1 MIAEWEKP
9 WHLAVM
15 ELDIQVQRRV
25 RAGRSFTDDEVMLL
39 AIVARDEE
47 CGPES
52 VRAVARCIE
61 RGVIDLAAGVTQC
74 RG

>member
-15 ELDIQVQRRV
+15 ELDIQIQRRM
-25 RAGRSFTDDEVMLL
+25 RARRSFTDDEVRLL
-39 AIVARDEE
+39 AIISRDEE

-61 RGVIDLAAGVTQC
+61 RGMIDLAAEVT
-74 RG
+74 R

>member
-25 RAGRSFTDDEVMLL
+25 RAGRSFTEDEIRLL
-39 AIVARDEE
+39 AIISRDEE

-61 RGVIDLAAGVTQC
+61 RGVIDLAAEVT
-74 RG
+74 R

>member
-1 MIAEWEKP
+1 MIEWERP

-15 ELDIQVQRRV
+15 ELDIQVQRRL

-39 AIVARDEE
+39 AIISRDEE
-47 CGPES
+47 CGPQS

-61 RGVIDLAAGVTQC
+61 RGVIDLAPEESRCPG
-74 RG
+74 

>member
-1 MIAEWEKP
+1 MSAEWEKP

-15 ELDIQVQRRV
+15 ELDIQIQRRM
-25 RAGRSFTDDEVMLL
+25 RARRSFTDDEVRLL
-39 AIVARDEE
+39 AIISRDEE

-61 RGVIDLAAGVTQC
+61 RGMIDLAAEVT
-74 RG
+74 R

>member
-1 MIAEWEKP
+1 VSAEWEKP

-15 ELDIQVQRRV
+15 ELDIQIQRRM
-25 RAGRSFTDDEVMLL
+25 RARRSFTDDEVRLL
-39 AIVARDEE
+39 AIISRDEE

-61 RGVIDLAAGVTQC
+61 RGMIDLAAEVT
-74 RG
+74 R